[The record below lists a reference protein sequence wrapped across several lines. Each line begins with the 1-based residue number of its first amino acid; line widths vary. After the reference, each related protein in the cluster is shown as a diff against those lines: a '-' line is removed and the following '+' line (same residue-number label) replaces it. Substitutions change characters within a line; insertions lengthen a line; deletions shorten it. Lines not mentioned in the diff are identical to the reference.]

1 MDQTLALTLL
11 LIGGGLLLL
20 LSDLFFY
27 SGLIAIIGLV
37 LILIGVGLPFYYGNT
52 STGIATLVGVLVVVP
67 TAVYGLLQFTIRT
80 QSGRGLMLQT
90 GPEDDATVATM
101 PVIAELEQLRGRIG
115 KAVSPLRPSGTVE
128 FDGRRIDVLSESI
141 MVAQG
146 TWVRCIDVKAG
157 RVIVRPV
164 ETPQL
169 GAGED
174 INTADFT

>member
-20 LSDLFFY
+20 LSDLFMY
-27 SGLIAIIGLV
+27 SGVVAVIGLV

-52 STGIATLVGVLVVVP
+52 STGIATLVGVFVVVP
-67 TAVYGLLQFTIRT
+67 SAVYGLLHFTAKT
-80 QSGRGLMLQT
+80 ASGRGLFLPT
-90 GPEDDATVATM
+90 GAEDDATVANM

-115 KAVSPLRPSGTVE
+115 QAVSPLRPSGVVE
-128 FDGRRIDVLSESI
+128 FDGRRIDVLSEGI
-141 MVAQG
+141 MVSQG

-164 ETPQL
+164 EAPQL
-169 GAGED
+169 DDLNA
-174 INTADFT
+174 ADFT